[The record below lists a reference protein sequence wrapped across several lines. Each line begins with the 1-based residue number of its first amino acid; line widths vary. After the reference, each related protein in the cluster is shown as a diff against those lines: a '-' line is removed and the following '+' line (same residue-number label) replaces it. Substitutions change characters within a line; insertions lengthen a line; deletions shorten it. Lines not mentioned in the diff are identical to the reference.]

1 MLRSDA
7 LVRPRPGPDET
18 LSLEAALD
26 LAVREAPLGIAVLDR
41 DFRFVLLNAA
51 MARINGRPV
60 EEHLGQDLRVLF
72 SGAPGLEALVEL
84 LGRVLETGRPLR
96 DVVLDPVV
104 PGEHRSFRC
113 DYHPVTS
120 GAEVV
125 GVCAFVEETTARRD
139 AEWQRDAAATRE
151 HAARLEA
158 EAQVRELTLAREAL
172 AEQRGQLQLITDA
185 VPALIALVGKDLVYR
200 FANETYRTWFARSPD
215 TLIGHSLPEVMGP
228 LGYETVREHV
238 ERALGGADVKYE
250 LVMPYPTGSRRV
262 RTQLMPLRT
271 RSGAVDG
278 FVALVQDI
286 SAERRREE
294 KLQFLAEASATLASS
309 LDVDETLR
317 RLATLAVPRLAD
329 WCAIEMLQ
337 GEQKSEQLAV
347 AHVDPARVSDAWALR
362 ERYPLD
368 WSQRFGLPEVLRSGR
383 SELYEEIPE
392 ELLGRAAK
400 DDAHLAVIRGL
411 GLRSA
416 VIAPL
421 RARGR
426 ILGAITLVHAESG
439 RRYDAADLTLVEDLA
454 ARAALAVENAR
465 LYREA
470 REAVRKRD
478 DFLSVASHEL
488 KTPLTSLKLTV
499 AALEREAS
507 RVGAPETFRAR
518 LDRIQ
523 TQSTRLAGLV
533 DQLLDVSRMSAGK
546 LVLDLEPIDLAGL
559 ASEVV
564 QRFAEEAARVG
575 TQLTLRAPVPVQV
588 VVDRQRMDQV
598 LTNLLSNALKYG
610 ARSPVEVQ
618 VDCVSGP
625 RIRVQDAGP
634 GISPAEHARIFERFE
649 RGLQTGGHPG
659 MGLGLWIVREIVQ
672 AHGGR
677 VWVQSPPGG
686 GATFEVSLPPGG

>member
-1 MLRSDA
+1 MRA
-7 LVRPRPGPDET
+7 LPGPDEA

-51 MARINGRPV
+51 MAGINGRPV

-72 SGAPGLEALVEL
+72 RGAPGLEALVEV

-96 DVVLDPVV
+96 DVLLDPGTV
-104 PGEHRSFRC
+104 PGQHRSFRC

-120 GAEVV
+120 GGAVV

-139 AEWQRDAAATRE
+139 AEQQRDAAATRE

-158 EAQVRELTLAREAL
+158 EAQVRELTLAREAV
-172 AEQRGQLQLITDA
+172 AEQRAQLQLITDA

-200 FANETYRTWFARSPD
+200 FANETYRTWFARSPE

-250 LVMPYPTGSRRV
+250 LVMPYPTGARRV
-262 RTQLMPLRT
+262 RTQLIPLRT

-286 SAERRREE
+286 SAEQRRAET
-294 KLQFLAEASATLASS
+294 LQFLAEASAALASS
-309 LDVDETLR
+309 LDVEETLR

-329 WCAIEMLQ
+329 WCTIEMLQ
-337 GEQKSEQLAV
+337 GEQRSEQLAV
-347 AHVDPARVSDAWALR
+347 AHVDPAKVTDAWAMR

-368 WSQRFGLPEVLRSGR
+368 WSHRFGLPEVLRTGR
-383 SELYEEIPE
+383 SELYQEIPE

-400 DDAHLAVIRGL
+400 DDAHLAVIRAL

-416 VIAPL
+416 IIAPL

-426 ILGAITLVHAESG
+426 ILGALTLVHAESG

-470 REAVRKRD
+470 REAVRRRD

-507 RVGAPETFRAR
+507 RVGTPETFRAR

-523 TQSTRLAGLV
+523 TQGTRLAGLV

-546 LVLDLEPIDLAGL
+546 LVLELEPIDLAEL

-564 QRFAEEAARVG
+564 QRFAEEAGRVG
-575 TQLTLRAPVPVQV
+575 TPLTLRAPLPVPV

-598 LTNLLSNALKYG
+598 LTNLLSNALKYAPG
-610 ARSPVEVQ
+610 SPVEVQ

-625 RIRVQDAGP
+625 CFRVQDAGP
-634 GISPAEHARIFERFE
+634 GISPAEQARIFERFE
-649 RGLQTGGHPG
+649 RGLRTHDRPG

-672 AHGGR
+672 AHHGR
-677 VWVQSPPGG
+677 VWVHSAPGG
-686 GATFEVSLPPGG
+686 GATFEVSLLPGG